1 MPEPIPLSPNLI
13 KEINDIAAL
22 DQLTP
27 VPDQPAPEK
36 RIPDFRPSIAPGS
49 RLAQRNQPAT
59 AAFGA
64 CYYPDNNLKTATMTL
79 GNWQKALSQICPGN
93 LVAILTDVVVP
104 VNGEME
110 QAGWALIWLLP
121 EYRSDNADDL
131 EKAIMQ
137 WQAGPAHAA
146 RGDIAVCAHSAL
158 ELLVKTGYT
167 PEQADD
173 RMAQALDALLQLKL
187 ERADAAAPEQSDPT
201 E

>member
-1 MPEPIPLSPNLI
+1 MPEPNPLSPSLI
-13 KEINDIAAL
+13 REINEIAAL

-27 VPDQPAPEK
+27 VPEAPYPEDNV
-36 RIPDFRPSIAPGS
+36 PSFRPTVTPNT
-49 RLAQRNQPAT
+49 RLTPQDQPAT

-64 CYYPDNNLKTATMTL
+64 CYYPDNNLKAATLTF
-79 GNWQKALSQICPGN
+79 GDWQKSLSQHCPGN

-104 VNGEME
+104 VNGETQ

-131 EKAIMQ
+131 EKAIMK
-137 WQAGPAHAA
+137 WRAGPAHAA
-146 RGDIAVCAHSAL
+146 RGDIDACAHSAL
-158 ELLVKTGYT
+158 ELLVRTGYT

-187 ERADAAAPEQSDPT
+187 ERADAADTQPSDP
-201 E
+201 EK